1 MPPQASSQPQN
12 PLPHERPVL
21 RRVGLLLHF
30 GLLAILAVLLV
41 VAANGHMER
50 VIETPLDEFE
60 RVSNTISIS
69 LLVFITSYSVLLVL
83 VTQQIALHRAVTS
96 YQTLTAIHDITSS
109 WSGLGAAI
117 VSCWR
122 QLAIPASV
130 PGTGAVTVY
139 FYLACIAM
147 IHILFPTT
155 IKLQLAEQSASAAGT
170 MAYPNVTLVGD
181 DIHYNW
187 MTPNTLLPLLADLP
201 PSQTPGLYNSTLYT
215 VLDNWDGI
223 GDVSVPAVS
232 FNVSCGYLPNAR
244 TGGVVNAFLDN
255 DPNPSPVNY
264 TVVEATYVSQDTQYN
279 FSYYSRPLDYRQ
291 IDSVII
297 DQGRGLGDNSASHP
311 LGRSTLFYS
320 SFTVTDSLGS
330 QGSLLALPNT
340 IASSSAER
348 PRDLQVFGCSMSVH
362 NHTVDID
369 TATRLPKVDVAR
381 KTSSKWEPWAPRLY
395 DEHDIKPDGI
405 PLAVQDIFIDGWT
418 LTYYYA
424 QAAPTLNPAGW
435 SCWNYPSETGN
446 VSYCGQIDLTNLLT
460 QCDIED
466 RLELRERNLT
476 DVALHELEN
485 TMGSMTAALY
495 WGAQHRRYRQSDP
508 QTMFVQGI
516 RGTVDVTRTGAIG
529 RLNINLISVVPCLA
543 ISLILLFLS
552 YLMTSGQTGL
562 KRPMDRTN
570 LGTPAPKRSPIDT
583 LGILQSFWLSQGS
596 IRSELLQQLL
606 NVVDP
611 SVENL
616 RRAGMFMVQLD
627 GQPRSSGSDSE
638 LSLLS
643 IPNHK
648 YQNSR

>member
-1 MPPQASSQPQN
+1 MLPQALSQPQN

-21 RRVGLLLHF
+21 QQVGLLLHF
-30 GLLAILAVLLV
+30 GLVAILAVLLV
-41 VAANGHMER
+41 VAANGHMEH
-50 VIETPLDEFE
+50 VVEIPLNEFE

-139 FYLACIAM
+139 LACIAI
-147 IHILFPTT
+147 IHIIFPTI
-155 IKLQLAEQSASAAGT
+155 IKLQLAEQTASAAGT
-170 MAYPNVTLVGD
+170 MAYPNFTLVGD
-181 DIHYNW
+181 DFQYNW
-187 MTPNTLLPLLADLP
+187 VTPNTLLPLLADLP

-215 VLDNWDGI
+215 VLDSWDGI
-223 GDVSVPAVS
+223 GDVSVPALS

-244 TGGVVNAFLDN
+244 TGGVVNVFLDN

-264 TVVEATYVSQDTQYN
+264 TVVEATYASQDTQYN

-291 IDSVII
+291 IDSVMIA
-297 DQGRGLGDNSASHP
+297 QGRGLGDNSTSQP

-369 TATRLPKVDVAR
+369 AATRLPKVDVAR
-381 KTSSKWEPWAPRLY
+381 KTSSKWEPWAPRLS
-395 DEHDIKPDGI
+395 DEHDIEPDGL
-405 PLAVQDIFIDGWT
+405 PLGVQDIFIDGWT
-418 LTYYYA
+418 LTYANA
-424 QAAPTLNPAGW
+424 QYAPTLNPAGW
-435 SCWNYPSETGN
+435 SCWHYPSETGN
-446 VSYCGQIDLTNLLT
+446 VSYCGQIDVTDLVT
-460 QCDIED
+460 QYIED

-516 RGTVDVTRTGAIG
+516 RGAVDVTRTGAIG

-552 YLMTSGQTGL
+552 YLMTFRQSGL

-596 IRSELLQQLL
+596 IRSELLHRFS
-606 NVVDP
+606 NVDDP

-627 GQPRSSGSDSE
+627 GQQRSSGSDSE
-638 LSLLS
+638 ISLLS
-643 IPNHK
+643 MSNHK
-648 YQNSR
+648 YQNCR

>member
-1 MPPQASSQPQN
+1 MPPQASSQPPN
-12 PLPHERPVL
+12 PLPHEQPVL
-21 RRVGLLLHF
+21 RWVGLLLHF
-30 GLLAILAVLLV
+30 GLVAILAVLLV
-41 VAANGHMER
+41 VAANGHMEH
-50 VIETPLDEFE
+50 VVETPLNEFE

-69 LLVFITSYSVLLVL
+69 LLVFITCYSTLLVL

-139 FYLACIAM
+139 LACIAI

-155 IKLQLAEQSASAAGT
+155 IKLQLADQTASAAGI
-170 MAYPNVTLVGD
+170 MGYPNLTLVGD

-187 MTPNTLLPLLADLP
+187 LTPNTLLPLLADLR

-244 TGGVVNAFLDN
+244 TGGVVNDFL
-255 DPNPSPVNY
+255 PQI
-264 TVVEATYVSQDTQYN
+264 E
-279 FSYYSRPLDYRQ
+279 DYRQ
-291 IDSVII
+291 INSVII
-297 DQGRGLGDNSASHP
+297 GQELGPGSNSTSRP

-340 IASSSAER
+340 VASSSAER

-369 TATRLPKVDVAR
+369 AATRLPKVDVAK

-395 DEHDIKPDGI
+395 DEHDIRPAGT
-405 PLAVQDIFIDGWT
+405 PLSVEDIFIDGWA
-418 LTYYYA
+418 LIYYYA
-424 QAAPTLNPAGW
+424 LSAPTLNPLGW
-435 SCWNYPSETGN
+435 SCWHYPSETGN
-446 VSYCGQIDLTNLLT
+446 VSYCGQMDITNLVT
-460 QCDIED
+460 QYIED

-495 WGAQHRRYRQSDP
+495 WGAQHGRYRESDP

-516 RGTVDVTRTGAIG
+516 RGAVDVTRTGAIG
-529 RLNINLISVVPCLA
+529 RLNVVACLS

-552 YLMTSGQTGL
+552 YLMTFRQSGS
-562 KRPMDRTN
+562 KRPMDRSN
-570 LGTPAPKRSPIDT
+570 LGTPAPKRSPINT
-583 LGILQSFWLSQGS
+583 IGILQSFWLSQGS
-596 IRSELLQQLL
+596 IPSELLQRVS
-606 NVVDP
+606 NVDDP

-627 GQPRSSGSDSE
+627 GQPRSSRTDSE
-638 LSLLS
+638 ISLLS
-643 IPNHK
+643 MPTHIPNSFGLK
-648 YQNSR
+648 FQGSSGIN